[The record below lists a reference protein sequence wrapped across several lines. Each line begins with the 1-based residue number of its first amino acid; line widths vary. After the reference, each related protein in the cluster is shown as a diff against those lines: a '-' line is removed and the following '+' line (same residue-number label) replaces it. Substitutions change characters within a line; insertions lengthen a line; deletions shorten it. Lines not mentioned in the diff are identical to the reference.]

1 MNKKTD
7 NSKLRQNI
15 YFTAL
20 IDIARKAGAKI
31 LDSYNNQHHEITY
44 KNDESPLTDADIN
57 SHKIISSELMAISN
71 LPIISEESESIY
83 TKSENYWLIDPL
95 DGTKEFINK
104 NGEFTVNIAL
114 IENSK
119 PVIGVIYAPALNV
132 LYFAERKLG
141 SYKTL
146 ITALD
151 EFDNSKAFRLPLVE
165 NSNEYKVLTSRSHLD
180 DNTLDYI
187 DNLKVNNLKAVSVP
201 MGSSLKFC
209 LLAEGLADC
218 YPRFSPCMEWDTAAG
233 QIICDEAGFKVID
246 LKTMKPIV
254 YNRENLI
261 NNYFIAK

>member
-1 MNKKTD
+1 MKLSKNLKLAIQASIQAGKKIIEIYNSD
-7 NSKLRQNI
+7 NFNLEYKL
-15 YFTAL
+15 
-20 IDIARKAGAKI
+20 D
-31 LDSYNNQHHEITY
+31 D
-44 KNDESPLTDADIN
+44 SPLTLADTASN
-57 SHKIISSELMAISN
+57 KIIENILEPSN
-71 LPIISEESESIY
+71 IPILSEEGNILDFNNR
-83 TKSENYWLIDPL
+83 KNLKQLWIVDPL
-95 DGTKEFINK
+95 DGTKEFIKK
-104 NGEFTVNIAL
+104 NNEFTVNVAL
-114 IENSK
+114 IENSV

-132 LYFAERKLG
+132 LYFSERKLG
-141 SYKTL
+141 AYKTL

-187 DNLKVNNLKAVSVP
+187 DNLKVNNLKVVSIP

-209 LLAEGLADC
+209 LLAEGIANC

-233 QIICDEAGFKVID
+233 QIICEEAGFKVVD

>member
-1 MNKKTD
+1 MKLTKNLKLAIEASLQAGKKIIEIY
-7 NSKLRQNI
+7 NSDDFNLEYKL
-15 YFTAL
+15 
-20 IDIARKAGAKI
+20 D
-31 LDSYNNQHHEITY
+31 D
-44 KNDESPLTDADIN
+44 SPLTIADTASN
-57 SHKIISSELMAISN
+57 KIIENILEASN
-71 LPIISEESESIY
+71 IPILSEEGNILDFNNR
-83 TKSENYWLIDPL
+83 KNLKQLWIVDPL
-95 DGTKEFINK
+95 DGTKEFIKK
-104 NGEFTVNIAL
+104 NDEFTVNIAL

-132 LYFAERKLG
+132 LYFSERKLG

-187 DNLKVNNLKAVSVP
+187 DNLKVNNLKVVSVP

-233 QIICDEAGFKVID
+233 QVICEQVGFKVVD

-261 NNYFIAK
+261 NNYFIAKK

>member
-1 MNKKTD
+1 M
-7 NSKLRQNI
+7 KLSQNLKLAI
-15 YFTAL
+15 EAS
-20 IDIARKAGAKI
+20 IKAGKKI
-31 LDSYNNQHHEITY
+31 LEIYTSDDFIVEY
-44 KNDESPLTDADIN
+44 KSDESPLTLADK
-57 SHKIISSELMAISN
+57 SSDEIIKNALKASN
-71 LPIISEESESIY
+71 IPVLSEEGNVLDYNKRKDLRHLWIV
-83 TKSENYWLIDPL
+83 DPL
-95 DGTKEFINK
+95 DGTKEFIKK

-114 IENSK
+114 VENSI

-132 LYFAERKLG
+132 LYFSERKLG
-141 SYKTL
+141 AYKTL

-165 NSNEYKVLTSRSHLD
+165 KSNEYKVLTSRSHLD

-187 DNLKVNNLKAVSVP
+187 DNLKVNNLKVVSVP

-261 NNYFIAK
+261 NNYFIAKK

>member
-1 MNKKTD
+1 MKLSQNLKLAIDASIQAGKKIIEIY
-7 NSKLRQNI
+7 NSDDFNL
-15 YFTAL
+15 
-20 IDIARKAGAKI
+20 
-31 LDSYNNQHHEITY
+31 EY
-44 KNDESPLTDADIN
+44 KSDESPLTLANKSSDEIIKN
-57 SHKIISSELMAISN
+57 SLKVSN
-71 LPIISEESESIY
+71 IPILSEEGNILDFNNR
-83 TKSENYWLIDPL
+83 KNLKQLWIVDPL
-95 DGTKEFINK
+95 DGTKEFIKK
-104 NGEFTVNIAL
+104 NNEFTVNIAL

-132 LYFAERKLG
+132 LYFSEKKIGA
-141 SYKTL
+141 YKIP

-165 NSNEYKVLTSRSHLD
+165 NSNEYKVLTSRSHLND
-180 DNTLDYI
+180 KTLDYI
-187 DNLKVNNLKAVSVP
+187 DNLKVNNLKVVSVP

-233 QIICDEAGFKVID
+233 QVICEQVGFKVVD

-261 NNYFIAK
+261 NNYFIAKK

>member
-1 MNKKTD
+1 MKLSQNLKLAIDASIQAGKKIIEIY
-7 NSKLRQNI
+7 NSDDFNLEYKL
-15 YFTAL
+15 
-20 IDIARKAGAKI
+20 D
-31 LDSYNNQHHEITY
+31 D
-44 KNDESPLTDADIN
+44 SPLTIADTASN
-57 SHKIISSELMAISN
+57 KIIENILEASN
-71 LPIISEESESIY
+71 IPILSEEGNILDFNNR
-83 TKSENYWLIDPL
+83 KNLKQLWIVDPL
-95 DGTKEFINK
+95 DGTKEFIKK
-104 NGEFTVNIAL
+104 NDEFTVNIAL

-132 LYFAERKLG
+132 LYFSERKLG

-233 QIICDEAGFKVID
+233 QIICEEAGFKVVD
-246 LKTMKPIV
+246 LKTMKPII

-261 NNYFIAK
+261 NNYFIAKK

>member
-1 MNKKTD
+1 MKLSKNLKLAIEASIQAGKKIIEIY
-7 NSKLRQNI
+7 NSDDFI
-15 YFTAL
+15 V
-20 IDIARKAGAKI
+20 D
-31 LDSYNNQHHEITY
+31 Y
-44 KNDESPLTDADIN
+44 KSDESPLTLADK
-57 SHKIISSELMAISN
+57 SSDEIIKNALKVSN
-71 LPIISEESESIY
+71 IPILSEEGNVLDYNKRKDLKQLWIV
-83 TKSENYWLIDPL
+83 DPL
-95 DGTKEFINK
+95 DGTKEFIKK
-104 NGEFTVNIAL
+104 NNEFTVNIAL

-132 LYFAERKLG
+132 LYFSERKLG
-141 SYKTL
+141 AYKIP

-151 EFDNSKAFRLPLVE
+151 EFDNSKTFRLPLVE
-165 NSNEYKVLTSRSHLD
+165 NFNEYKVLTSRSHLD

-187 DNLKVNNLKAVSVP
+187 DNLKVNNLKVVSVP

-233 QIICDEAGFKVID
+233 QVICEQVGFKVVD

-261 NNYFIAK
+261 NNYFIAKK

>member
-1 MNKKTD
+1 MKLSQNLKLAIDASIQAGKKIIEIYNSD
-7 NSKLRQNI
+7 NFNLEYKL
-15 YFTAL
+15 
-20 IDIARKAGAKI
+20 D
-31 LDSYNNQHHEITY
+31 D
-44 KNDESPLTDADIN
+44 SPLTLADTASN
-57 SHKIISSELMAISN
+57 KIIENILEASN
-71 LPIISEESESIY
+71 IPILSEEGNILDFNNR
-83 TKSENYWLIDPL
+83 KNLKQLWIVDPL

-104 NGEFTVNIAL
+104 NNEFTVNIAL

-119 PVIGVIYAPALNV
+119 PVIGVIYAPASNV
-132 LYFAERKLG
+132 LYFSERKLG

-233 QIICDEAGFKVID
+233 QIICEEAGFKVID
-246 LKTMKPIV
+246 LKTMKPII

-261 NNYFIAK
+261 NNYFIAKK

>member
-1 MNKKTD
+1 MKLSQNLKLAIDAAIQAGKKIIEIY
-7 NSKLRQNI
+7 NSDDFNLEYKL
-15 YFTAL
+15 
-20 IDIARKAGAKI
+20 D
-31 LDSYNNQHHEITY
+31 D
-44 KNDESPLTDADIN
+44 SPLTIADTASN
-57 SHKIISSELMAISN
+57 KIIENILEASN
-71 LPIISEESESIY
+71 IPILSEEGNILDFN
-83 TKSENYWLIDPL
+83 KRKHLKQLWIVDPL
-95 DGTKEFINK
+95 DGTKEFIKK
-104 NGEFTVNIAL
+104 NDEFTVNISL
-114 IENSK
+114 IENSI

-132 LYFAERKLG
+132 LYFSERKLG
-141 SYKTL
+141 AYKTL

-165 NSNEYKVLTSRSHLD
+165 KSNEYKVLTSRSHLD

-187 DNLKVNNLKAVSVP
+187 DNLKVVSVP

-261 NNYFIAK
+261 NNYFIAKK

>member
-1 MNKKTD
+1 MKLSQNLKLAIDAAIQAGKKIIEIY
-7 NSKLRQNI
+7 NSDDFNLEYKL
-15 YFTAL
+15 
-20 IDIARKAGAKI
+20 D
-31 LDSYNNQHHEITY
+31 D
-44 KNDESPLTDADIN
+44 SPLTIADTASN
-57 SHKIISSELMAISN
+57 KIIENILEASN
-71 LPIISEESESIY
+71 IPILSEEGNILDFN
-83 TKSENYWLIDPL
+83 KRKNLKHLWIVDPL
-95 DGTKEFINK
+95 DGTKEFIKK
-104 NGEFTVNIAL
+104 NNEFTVNIAL
-114 IENSK
+114 IENSI

-132 LYFAERKLG
+132 LYFSERKLG
-141 SYKTL
+141 AYKTL

-165 NSNEYKVLTSRSHLD
+165 KSNEYKVLTSRSHLD

-187 DNLKVNNLKAVSVP
+187 DNLKVNNLKVVSVP